1 MTTPLSATQTLSTTS
16 LRRPT
21 HTTTLNENHAESFV
35 QNDLLSHRYET
46 LPIQTGN
53 ARMPGYQGHIPGGVD
68 VYA

>member
-1 MTTPLSATQTLSTTS
+1 MTSLNQTASLSTTS
-16 LRRPT
+16 LRRAT
-21 HTTTLNENHAESFV
+21 HTTTLNENHAESFI

-53 ARMPGYQGHIPGGVD
+53 ARLPGYQGHIPGGVD